1 MDKLEK
7 ILFTPEGED
16 EPAAFYVLEQ
26 TRIGG
31 FNYIL
36 VTDKE
41 EGDAEAFI
49 LKEVSV
55 DENGETTY
63 EEVEDENELE
73 GIVKIFEELFD
84 DIDFEM

>member
-1 MDKLEK
+1 MEK
-7 ILFTPEGED
+7 IKFVMPDTDEQVQLF
-16 EPAAFYVLEQ
+16 VLEQ
-26 TRIGG
+26 TSVGG
-31 FNYIL
+31 NNYIL

>member
-1 MDKLEK
+1 MEK
-7 ILFTPEGED
+7 IKFVMPDTDEQVQLF
-16 EPAAFYVLEQ
+16 VLEQ
-26 TRIGG
+26 TSVGG
-31 FNYIL
+31 NNYIL

-63 EEVEDENELE
+63 EEVEYENELE

>member
-1 MDKLEK
+1 MEK
-7 ILFTPEGED
+7 IKFVMPDTDEQVQLF
-16 EPAAFYVLEQ
+16 VLEQ
-26 TRIGG
+26 TSVGG
-31 FNYIL
+31 NNYIL

-41 EGDAEAFI
+41 EVDAEAFI

>member
-1 MDKLEK
+1 MEK
-7 ILFTPEGED
+7 IKCVMPDTDEQVQLF
-16 EPAAFYVLEQ
+16 VLEQ
-26 TRIGG
+26 TSVGG
-31 FNYIL
+31 NNYIL

>member
-1 MDKLEK
+1 MEK
-7 ILFTPEGED
+7 IKFVLPDTDEQVQLF
-16 EPAAFYVLEQ
+16 VLEQ
-26 TRIGG
+26 TSVGG
-31 FNYIL
+31 NNYIL

>member
-1 MDKLEK
+1 MPDTDEQVQ
-7 ILFTPEGED
+7 LF
-16 EPAAFYVLEQ
+16 VLEQ
-26 TRIGG
+26 TSVGG
-31 FNYIL
+31 NNYIL

>member
-1 MDKLEK
+1 MEK
-7 ILFTPEGED
+7 IKFVMPDTDEQVQLF
-16 EPAAFYVLEQ
+16 VLEQ
-26 TRIGG
+26 TSVGG
-31 FNYIL
+31 HNYIL

>member
-1 MDKLEK
+1 MEK
-7 ILFTPEGED
+7 IKFVMPDTDEQVQLF
-16 EPAAFYVLEQ
+16 VLEQ
-26 TRIGG
+26 TSVGG
-31 FNYIL
+31 NNYIL

-49 LKEVSV
+49 LKELSV

>member
-1 MDKLEK
+1 MEK
-7 ILFTPEGED
+7 IKFVMLDTDEQVQLF
-16 EPAAFYVLEQ
+16 VLEQ
-26 TRIGG
+26 TSVGG
-31 FNYIL
+31 NNYIL